1 MRTRLSGATPAAWIS
16 KAKNEPMRIVVCVKE
31 VLDPNA
37 VNNLALAGKLRI
49 GADGRTLDV
58 ASVPRL
64 INGYDEQGM
73 EVALRIR
80 DAGVE
85 CRIAVVS
92 IGGDQQAVLRHCAAL
107 GADEIVAIDPAGA
120 ELDCEAVAKL
130 LAAWIKGSGGADL
143 VLCGRQASDDD
154 QGVVPV
160 LLAEKLGLPAVLF
173 ARAVEVSG
181 TSLRVTRVT
190 SDGDEVVQGAMPALV
205 TVSNEVGVPRFPTA
219 KSKMAARKMAP
230 VAVTAAS
237 LGLSAGDLAPTVA
250 LVKQQLPVVAGNCEF
265 LQGSAPEVAQT
276 LIARLRADGVI

>member
-1 MRTRLSGATPAAWIS
+1 MRRKPCGATPAVWFS
-16 KAKNEPMRIVVCVKE
+16 KAKNEAMRIVVCVKE

-49 GADGRTLDV
+49 GSDGRTLEV
-58 ASVPRL
+58 ANVPRL

-92 IGGDQQAVLRHCAAL
+92 IGADVQSVLRHCAAL

-130 LAAWIKGSGGADL
+130 LAAWIRVNGGADL
-143 VLCGRQASDDD
+143 ILCGRQASDDD

-160 LLAEKLGLPAVLF
+160 LLAEKLGLPAVLY

-181 TSLRVTRVT
+181 TTLRVTRVT
-190 SDGDEVVQGAMPALV
+190 SDGDEVVQGATPALV

-230 VAVTAAS
+230 VVVTADSRGIPA
-237 LGLSAGDLAPTVA
+237 ADLAPAGA
-250 LVKQQLPVVAGNCEF
+250 LVRQQLPVVAGNCEF
-265 LQGSAPEVAQT
+265 LQGPAPQVARE
-276 LIARLRADGVI
+276 LVERVRADGAI